1 MCGFFILN
9 ILKKVFYFLYL
20 FGIIFL
26 YMSMSKMRYYMFIDI
41 DGLKIEYTEEGTGT
55 PVLLLHGWNSSFQVY
70 RGIIN
75 TLKNRCR
82 VVAVNFPGCANSQTM
97 DTPWNLEDYCNFVLK
112 FMKALNLENPIM
124 FGHSHGGRVTL
135 KMAAEGMVNPPKI
148 VLLDSAGLI
157 PKKTLKQ
164 KYRTKSFKAIK
175 GVLTLPVIKNYS
187 EGLLQ
192 KARNHYGSAD
202 YNAAPEVLRKTL
214 VSLVNTDLRNILSNI
229 KCPTLLIWGE
239 NDTATP
245 LSDAKIIESLIP
257 DCGLCVI
264 KGTGHYSFCE
274 KPYEANAII
283 NSFI

>member
-1 MCGFFILN
+1 MN
-9 ILKKVFYFLYL
+9 IK
-20 FGIIFL
+20 
-26 YMSMSKMRYYMFIDI
+26 I
-41 DGLKIEYTEEGTGT
+41 DGLDIEYTEVGSGT
-55 PVLLLHGWNSSFQVY
+55 PVLLLHGWGSSFDVY
-70 RGIIN
+70 NGVIN

-82 VVAVNFPGCANSQTM
+82 VVAVNFPGCGNSQTM
-97 DTPWNLEDYCNFVLK
+97 ESPWNLDDYCDFVLE
-112 FMKALNLENPIM
+112 FMKAVNLENPIM

-135 KMAAEGMVNPPKI
+135 KMAASGMVNPPKI

-164 KYRTKSFKAIK
+164 KYRAKSFKLIK
-175 GVLTLPVIKNYS
+175 SVLTLPLLKNYT
-187 EGLLQ
+187 EELLN
-192 KARNHYGSAD
+192 KARKHYGSAD

-214 VSLVNTDLRNILSNI
+214 VSLVNTDLRDILPNIE
-229 KCPTLLIWGE
+229 CPTLLIWGE

-245 LSDAKIIESLIP
+245 LSDAKIIESLIK

-274 KPYEANAII
+274 RPYEANAII

>member
-1 MCGFFILN
+1 
-9 ILKKVFYFLYL
+9 
-20 FGIIFL
+20 
-26 YMSMSKMRYYMFIDI
+26 MFINI
-41 DGLKIEYTEEGTGT
+41 DGLNIEYTVEGEGT
-55 PVLLLHGWNSSFQVY
+55 PVLLLHGWGSSFDVY
-70 RGIIN
+70 KGVIN

-82 VVAVNFPGCANSQTM
+82 VVAMNFPGCANSDTM
-97 DTPWNLEDYCNFVLK
+97 EKPWTLDDYCDLVLK

-135 KMAAEGMVNPPKI
+135 KMTASGMVNPPKI

-157 PKKTLKQ
+157 PKKSFKQ
-164 KYRTKSFKAIK
+164 KCRAKSFKLIK
-175 GVLTLPVIKNYS
+175 TVLTLPVLKNHT

-202 YNAAPEVLRKTL
+202 YNSAPPVLRQTL
-214 VSLVNTDLRNILSNI
+214 VSLVNTDLRDILPNIT
-229 KCPTLLIWGE
+229 CPTLLIWGE

-245 LSDAKIIESLIP
+245 LSDAKIMESLIK